1 MAWLAELP
9 LHQEDFQLWHRFLSV
24 RMPFK
29 RKLLVQ
35 WKDSSMDSALDI
47 ESLNNVGHVITTT
60 AAMMSNGLAVA
71 APAKNS
77 KRRPLAYDEL
87 TFGELEDRS
96 NKIALGIQNLG
107 IEPGTRLALMVPP
120 GLEFVSF
127 VFGLFKAGMVVILI
141 DPGMGRKNMVRCL
154 AEAEPAGIVG
164 IRLAHTMRMLFSGKF
179 PKCKHNIVVGANWWP
194 GCTPAKRFGT
204 LSSRDFSPL
213 THDREKE
220 AAIIFTT
227 GSTGPP
233 KGVLY
238 RHRHFL
244 EQARQIRDYFS
255 IEPGSVDV
263 SGFPLFALF
272 NCAMGTSTIFP
283 LMDATRPAQV
293 DPLNIK
299 DAVDKFQA
307 TQSFGSPA
315 LWNTVSRYA
324 EKNGTTF
331 PTIKKVLSAGAP
343 VPPHVLRRVKKIIH
357 ADGEIYTPYGA
368 TESLPIACNSGAE
381 VLGET
386 AEKTAN
392 GFGTCVGQRFP
403 DIEWQLI
410 EIRDKPIADI
420 SEAKILPV
428 GKVGELIVKGA
439 VVTDRYVTRTEANAE
454 HKIKDGD
461 SFWHRMGDVGYF
473 DERDRFWFCGRKSH
487 RVVTTQRPLFTIVV
501 EGIINAHP
509 KVYRSALVG
518 IGQRGYQ
525 KPVVIVEPWEE
536 HRPAESEKANFCREI
551 VELCQANEKT
561 REIET
566 VLLNKSLPVDIRH
579 NSKIFR
585 EQLTDWAR
593 ERC

>member
-1 MAWLAELP
+1 
-9 LHQEDFQLWHRFLSV
+9 
-24 RMPFK
+24 
-29 RKLLVQ
+29 
-35 WKDSSMDSALDI
+35 MDSTSGLD
-47 ESLNNVGHVITTT
+47 SLNNVGHVVT
-60 AAMMSNGLAVA
+60 ATAKFMADGLAVA
-71 APAKNS
+71 APSKRS
-77 KRRPLAYDEL
+77 KRRPIAYDSL
-87 TFGELEDRS
+87 TFGELEHAS
-96 NKIALGIQNLG
+96 NKIALGIQELG
-107 IEPGTRLALMVPP
+107 IEPGTRLALMIPP

-127 VFGLFKAGMVVILI
+127 VFGMFKAGVVAILI

-154 AEAEPAGIVG
+154 AEAEPEGIVG
-164 IRLAHTMRMLFSGKF
+164 IRLAHAMRMLFSSKF
-179 PKCKHNIVVGANWWP
+179 PKCKQNIVVGANWWP
-194 GCTPAKRFGT
+194 GCTPSKRFDALDGNVFT
-204 LSSRDFSPL
+204 TL
-213 THDREKE
+213 THTREKE
-220 AAIIFTT
+220 AAVIFTT

-283 LMDATRPAQV
+283 LMDATRPADV

-324 EKNGTTF
+324 EKTGLTF
-331 PTIKKVLSAGAP
+331 PTITKVLSAGAP
-343 VPPHVLRRVKKIIH
+343 VPPHVLKRVKKIIH
-357 ADGEIYTPYGA
+357 PDGEVYTPYGA
-368 TESLPIACNSGAE
+368 TESLPVACNSGAE
-381 VLGET
+381 VLQET
-386 AEKTAN
+386 AERTAA
-392 GFGTCVGQRFP
+392 GFGTCVGKRFP
-403 DIEWQLI
+403 DITWRVI
-410 EIRDKPIADI
+410 EIDDKPIGDI
-420 SEAKILPV
+420 AEAAEMPV
-428 GKVGELIVKGA
+428 GKIGELIVKGA

-461 SFWHRMGDVGYF
+461 AFWHRMGDVGYF
-473 DERDRFWFCGRKSH
+473 DEQDRFWFCGRKSH
-487 RVVTTQRPLFTIVV
+487 RLVTAERPLFTIVI
-501 EGIINAHP
+501 EGIINSHP

-518 IGQRGYQ
+518 IGQRGAQ
-525 KPVVIVEPWEE
+525 KPVLVVETWEE
-536 HRPAESEKANFCREI
+536 HWPVTDDEQKILRQEI
-551 VELCQANEKT
+551 VELCQSNEKT

-566 VLLNKSLPVDIRH
+566 VLFNKSLPVDIRH

-585 EQLTDWAR
+585 EQLAVWAR